1 MSEYKEVSE
10 KVHGQTQSTPGT
22 EQKMDPK
29 PVYIRENY
37 QGSEKLKG
45 KVALIS
51 GGDSGIGRSVAVHYA
66 REGADVAIIYL
77 EEDNDALETKQLVE
91 NEGRKCIIHRGD
103 IRDKEFC
110 EQAVS
115 ETVEKLGKL
124 NVLVNHAGEQHPAS
138 GMGDL
143 DLDVMEKTFK
153 TNIFAMY
160 YLTKPAL
167 KYMQT
172 GDSIINTT
180 SVTAYQGSPRF
191 LDYSATNGAIISFT
205 RALANNLSKKKIRVN
220 GVAPGPIWTPLIPS
234 TFEQEEVDKFGKNVP
249 MERPGQPC
257 EVATSYVFLA
267 SEDGSY
273 TTGQILHPNGGKTMQ
288 S

>member
-115 ETVEKLGKL
+115 ETV
-124 NVLVNHAGEQHPAS
+124 V
-138 GMGDL
+138 
-143 DLDVMEKTFK
+143 
-153 TNIFAMY
+153 
-160 YLTKPAL
+160 
-167 KYMQT
+167 
-172 GDSIINTT
+172 
-180 SVTAYQGSPRF
+180 R
-191 LDYSATNGAIISFT
+191 
-205 RALANNLSKKKIRVN
+205 
-220 GVAPGPIWTPLIPS
+220 
-234 TFEQEEVDKFGKNVP
+234 
-249 MERPGQPC
+249 
-257 EVATSYVFLA
+257 
-267 SEDGSY
+267 
-273 TTGQILHPNGGKTMQ
+273 
-288 S
+288 